1 VKHLAAPPVPAV
13 CVIPL
18 HALRSV
24 KERGKLT
31 DGGKAMTHF
40 DEMFDFVVVGS
51 GGGSMC
57 AGLVMR
63 STGKSVLI
71 LEKTGLVGGTTAR
84 SGGVMWVP
92 NNPFMTRDGIE
103 DSYEKAA
110 AYLDAVLP
118 DPKDAPGATR
128 ARRAAYLTEA
138 PRMLEF
144 LGSRG
149 IKLTRVKEWPDYY
162 DDLPGGSV
170 PGRTVV
176 AELFD
181 ANELGAWT
189 EKLRPSFVH
198 LPIPASLEEML
209 ELPAMKRSWAVKM
222 LLVKLVLRGVVAKI
236 TGKRWVAGGAALQ
249 GRMLQAALREGIE
262 IRTDSP
268 VTEILFEEG
277 RAAGVATVKDGR
289 PWRVGAHLGVLV
301 NAGGFSH
308 NQRMRDRY
316 QPGTSVKWTMAAP
329 GDTGEMIEEMMRHG
343 AAVAQMQER
352 VGNQFTPQPGW
363 EESEFRQAAQSV
375 TAAPHCILVDQS
387 GVRYMSEGG
396 SYMAYCKGMLERNK
410 SVPAVP
416 SWAVFDAQYL
426 RNYILAGTMPGT
438 KKPQR
443 WYDEGYLKTAD
454 TLEGLA
460 GSLKIDPA
468 TLKATVERFNGFVAQ
483 NRDDDFHR
491 GERAYDR
498 WLGDWLHKPSASLG
512 SISEPPFYAVP
523 VLPGDVG
530 TYGGVVTDERAR
542 VLREDGSVIEG
553 LYATGVSTASVMGTS
568 YPGAGS
574 SVGPSFVWGYVAAK
588 SAASQAAV
596 ERSIDAQRPAA

>member
-1 VKHLAAPPVPAV
+1 
-13 CVIPL
+13 
-18 HALRSV
+18 
-24 KERGKLT
+24 
-31 DGGKAMTHF
+31 
-40 DEMFDFVVVGS
+40 
-51 GGGSMC
+51 
-57 AGLVMR
+57 
-63 STGKSVLI
+63 
-71 LEKTGLVGGTTAR
+71 
-84 SGGVMWVP
+84 
-92 NNPFMTRDGIE
+92 
-103 DSYEKAA
+103 
-110 AYLDAVLP
+110 
-118 DPKDAPGATR
+118 
-128 ARRAAYLTEA
+128 
-138 PRMLEF
+138 MLEF

-268 VTEILFEEG
+268 VTEILIEDG

-289 PWRVGAHLGVLV
+289 PWRVGARLGVLV

-308 NQRMRDRY
+308 NQRMRDRF

-343 AAVAQMQER
+343 AAIAQMQER

-363 EESEFRQAAQSV
+363 EENEIRQAAQSV

-387 GVRYMSEGG
+387 GVRYMNEGG
-396 SYMAYCKGMLERNK
+396 SYMAYCKEMLERNK
-410 SVPAVP
+410 SVRAVP

-426 RNYILAGTMPGT
+426 RKYILAGTMPGT

-530 TYGGVVTDERAR
+530 TYGGVVTDEHAR

-596 ERSIDAQRPAA
+596 DRSIEAQRPAA